1 MRYIIEVRQSRFPSR
16 VKDPSLKRVFL
27 QWNRFDMASI
37 WNGADENGFAM
48 VRSGE
53 TVLIG
58 LSGIV
63 VRIRSFD
70 YGGRDDFSG
79 YISYQ
84 QTEYTRHLSKE
95 VEASMDGSSKIGL
108 PEDVLSQVPSMKDSF
123 CRTLLSDEMRLLLDG
138 NSSMRKRKRYL
149 KTACEPARLLES
161 YNLRRP
167 DPDREALLNRHAR
180 MLTELTF
187 VTDGRF
193 VKAAKKF
200 GDILMEAAI

>member
-1 MRYIIEVRQSRFPSR
+1 
-16 VKDPSLKRVFL
+16 
-27 QWNRFDMASI
+27 
-37 WNGADENGFAM
+37 
-48 VRSGE
+48 
-53 TVLIG
+53 
-58 LSGIV
+58 
-63 VRIRSFD
+63 
-70 YGGRDDFSG
+70 
-79 YISYQ
+79 
-84 QTEYTRHLSKE
+84 
-95 VEASMDGSSKIGL
+95 MDGSSKIGL

-123 CRTLLSDEMRLLLDG
+123 CRTPLSDEMRLLLDG

-167 DPDREALLNRHAR
+167 DPDREALLNRPAR

>member
-16 VKDPSLKRVFL
+16 VKDPSLKRFFL

-70 YGGRDDFSG
+70 YD
-79 YISYQ
+79 I
-84 QTEYTRHLSKE
+84 
-95 VEASMDGSSKIGL
+95 
-108 PEDVLSQVPSMKDSF
+108 
-123 CRTLLSDEMRLLLDG
+123 RLLKIVGSMIARTMRRRQEYAEEMEMLSAENQSLRGELHSRILPDKIKG
-138 NSSMRKRKRYL
+138 NSSKMN
-149 KTACEPARLLES
+149 EVF
-161 YNLRRP
+161 
-167 DPDREALLNRHAR
+167 ALI
-180 MLTELTF
+180 EKGIF
-187 VTDGRF
+187 S
-193 VKAAKKF
+193 KSK
-200 GDILMEAAI
+200 IL